1 MPSPTDFKMAKVSG
15 IPKRDTTIHKSWP
28 AGVRGVI
35 LPYPA
40 GNAKKKKKE
49 SVNLEKIKPYERF
62 IQRVCRGVGVEVK

>member
-40 GNAKKKKKE
+40 ENAKKKKRKRE
-49 SVNLEKIKPYERF
+49 LGKNQPYERF